1 VIGTDE
7 RRIFEPE
14 AGKLGQ
20 NPALVRN
27 QRRQNEVEGRNPVG
41 GDDQELVVEFI
52 DVADLAFFI
61 KTKFR
66 ENDIGKGLVHGAF
79 S

>member
-1 VIGTDE
+1 
-7 RRIFEPE
+7 
-14 AGKLGQ
+14 
-20 NPALVRN
+20 
-27 QRRQNEVEGRNPVG
+27 VG
-41 GDDQELVVEFI
+41 IITSKAEIRSDQELVIEFI